1 MQKFYW
7 TNPGYQTNNKER
19 NIPERKLPT
28 PAPNLSS
35 YYPTLTLPVNT
46 PKCGVQ
52 VNIKSNDQHQAMC
65 QGQQRGSHRVLVRLS
80 SPTSEKMDMSDITSD
95 MKTMQL
101 SDLYLAATNP
111 PVRLRQRDKVGQG
124 LKHKNK
130 TWNQNTLSTAQYEYG
145 IDSETRKV
153 KRQSIQNID
162 FFNHNYEN
170 VDNTNDVA
178 IAAKCLQT
186 PNPLPKRN
194 LNASDAKP
202 QGSGRQTPRSRK
214 KGKSPK
220 PVYRSKSC
228 DRGATV
234 LDNLWRL
241 SDRLTSSLG
250 GGSQDCKLPAITSDT
265 SASCLDDQHPPPP
278 PVTPTSSIFQS
289 VAARAIPCV
298 EMKAPCTAGNGRVSP
313 TDSLAYHSA
322 YLDYEKDPVRP
333 AQNLAH
339 RMRGRLEYVNKK
351 MNMIRSRSAERLRG
365 CTSAVRSEVITVAD
379 TRKRPELS
387 KLDGVYSG
395 PFIGQARAITDCV
408 PSPYDRDALPFSKD
422 DLIDIIAMNASGLW
436 RGRCGDRVGN
446 FKFINVEILSNRCR
460 RRSRSRSLRKIKRKP
475 GTIAEVMKVINMDEH
490 LPVFVLN
497 GYENLTLFKD
507 LDDEELDYLGIS
519 DNNQREKLLAIAELL
534 FPDDTK
540 EDHESDN
547 SSDDSSESG
556 FADVNSDESNISR
569 NSRKVKLKR
578 MQSILN

>member
-1 MQKFYW
+1 M
-7 TNPGYQTNNKER
+7 
-19 NIPERKLPT
+19 
-28 PAPNLSS
+28 
-35 YYPTLTLPVNT
+35 
-46 PKCGVQ
+46 
-52 VNIKSNDQHQAMC
+52 
-65 QGQQRGSHRVLVRLS
+65 
-80 SPTSEKMDMSDITSD
+80 
-95 MKTMQL
+95 
-101 SDLYLAATNP
+101 
-111 PVRLRQRDKVGQG
+111 
-124 LKHKNK
+124 
-130 TWNQNTLSTAQYEYG
+130 
-145 IDSETRKV
+145 
-153 KRQSIQNID
+153 
-162 FFNHNYEN
+162 
-170 VDNTNDVA
+170 
-178 IAAKCLQT
+178 
-186 PNPLPKRN
+186 PL
-194 LNASDAKP
+194 
-202 QGSGRQTPRSRK
+202 
-214 KGKSPK
+214 
-220 PVYRSKSC
+220 
-228 DRGATV
+228 
-234 LDNLWRL
+234 
-241 SDRLTSSLG
+241 
-250 GGSQDCKLPAITSDT
+250 
-265 SASCLDDQHPPPP
+265 
-278 PVTPTSSIFQS
+278 FQ
-289 VAARAIPCV
+289 
-298 EMKAPCTAGNGRVSP
+298 
-313 TDSLAYHSA
+313 
-322 YLDYEKDPVRP
+322 DPVRP